1 MSPPAADPRQRLA
14 RQAGAWYLALAL
26 VAPLG
31 LVVVPGRLAGVD
43 DPAALAG
50 LVREQAH
57 WLRAGLASELLYQL
71 IEVPLVLTLYALFAD
86 QHRGQARLMAVLGLL
101 PIPIV
106 FVSMLGEVAALQL
119 QSNAAWLAAWSNE
132 QRHTLTQLG
141 LKLHHQGLAL
151 AMPFWGLWLLPL
163 GSLLTRS
170 GLVWRWV
177 GPALWVAGGAYVLDA
192 ALRLLWPALQPAWAG
207 ALAAGQAAELAV
219 IAGLL
224 MARPR

>member
-1 MSPPAADPRQRLA
+1 MSTLADPRQRLA
-14 RQAGAWYLALAL
+14 RQAGAWYLLLAL

-31 LVVVPGRLAGVD
+31 LVVVPGRFAGID
-43 DPAALAG
+43 DPAQLAA
-50 LVREQAH
+50 LVRDQAH

-71 IEVPLVLTLYALFAD
+71 IEVPLVLTLYALFAP
-86 QHRGQARLMAVLGLL
+86 QQPGAARLMAVLGLL

-106 FVSMLGEVAALQL
+106 FVSMLGELAALQL
-119 QSNAAWLAAWSNE
+119 QGQAAWLTSWSTE
-132 QRHTLTQLG
+132 QRDTLTQLG

-163 GSLLTRS
+163 GWLVARS
-170 GLVWRWV
+170 GLMLRGI
-177 GPALWVAGGAYVLDA
+177 GPALWVAGVAYVLDA
-192 ALRLLWPALQPAWAG
+192 ALRLLWPTVQPAWAG
-207 ALAAGQAAELAV
+207 VLAAAQAAELAI

>member
-1 MSPPAADPRQRLA
+1 MDAPADRQRLA

-31 LVVVPGRLAGVD
+31 LVIVPARLAGAD
-43 DPAALAG
+43 DPAALAQ
-50 LVREQAH
+50 LVREQAW
-57 WLRAGLASELLYQL
+57 WLRAGLASELLHQL
-71 IEVPLVLTLYALFAD
+71 IEVPLVLTLYALFAP
-86 QHRGQARLMAVLGLL
+86 QQRGAARLMAVLGLL

-106 FVSMLGEVAALQL
+106 FVSMLGELAALQL
-119 QSNAAWLAAWSNE
+119 QGDAAWLAGWSAE
-132 QRHTLTQLG
+132 QRHLLTQLA

-163 GSLLTRS
+163 GALAARS
-170 GLVWRWV
+170 GLMPRAV
-177 GPALWVAGGAYVLDA
+177 GPALWVAGTAYVADA
-192 ALRLLWPALQPAWAG
+192 ALRLLWPAAQPALAG
-207 ALAAGQAAELAV
+207 PLAAAQAAELAV